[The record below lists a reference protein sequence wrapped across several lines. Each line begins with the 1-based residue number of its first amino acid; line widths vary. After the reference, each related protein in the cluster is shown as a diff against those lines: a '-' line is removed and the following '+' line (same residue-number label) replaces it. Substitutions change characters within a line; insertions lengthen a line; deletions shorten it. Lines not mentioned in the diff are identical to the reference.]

1 MSPEKSTD
9 LVLNNRYRVIKKLAT
24 GGMAYVYLGHDM
36 TLDRTI
42 AIKILKQGLSRDK
55 AFRDQFH
62 QEAKAA
68 ANLSHP
74 NIVTIHD
81 FGYDAH
87 KLFIIME
94 YVRGLDLK
102 TYLHRQPNL
111 TLKDALELVIQACD
125 GIGYA
130 HRAGIIHCD
139 IKPHNMLV
147 THDQKLKVTDF
158 GIARAVSA
166 MQTDQPQSVVWG
178 SPHYFS
184 PEQAAGYDPTPS
196 SDVYSLGVVLF
207 EAMTG
212 VLPFESGDNSEL
224 ARMHIDEPPPRPRS
238 LNPSVPNQLEQIIL
252 KVLSKDPSSRYRTA
266 EQMAIHLREAMQDH
280 PELEKHL
287 RPSPAP
293 EDHPLREQFRR
304 IRPSLKELDW
314 GTIALAFVATVA
326 IGGLIPFWFYIWLAI
341 NGY

>member
-1 MSPEKSTD
+1 MSPENSPD

-55 AFRDQFH
+55 DFREQFH

-68 ANLSHP
+68 ASLSHP

-81 FGYDAH
+81 FGYDEG

-94 YVRGLDLK
+94 YVRGVDLK
-102 TYLHRQPNL
+102 SYLHRQPDL
-111 TLKDALELVIQACD
+111 TLQDALELVEQACE

-139 IKPHNMLV
+139 IKPQNMLV

-166 MQTDQPQSVVWG
+166 IQTDRLQSVVWG

-207 EAMTG
+207 EALTG
-212 VLPFESGDNSEL
+212 TLPFESEDNNEL
-224 ARMHIDEPPPRPRS
+224 ARMHQEILPPRPRS
-238 LNPSVPNQLEQIIL
+238 INPAIPTQLEQIIL
-252 KVLSKDPSSRYRTA
+252 KILSKDPSSRYRTA
-266 EQMAIHLREAMQDH
+266 EQMAIILGGYLHGH
-280 PELEKHL
+280 PELGKL
-287 RPSPAP
+287 KRPSPNP
-293 EDHPLREQFRR
+293 PDQPIREQFRR
-304 IRPSLKELDW
+304 IRPSFKELDW
-314 GTIALAFVATVA
+314 GTIALALMTTIAV
-326 IGGLIPFWFYIWLAI
+326 GGLIPFWFYIWLTM

>member
-1 MSPEKSTD
+1 MSPEKSPD
-9 LVLNNRYRVIKKLAT
+9 LVLNDRYRVIKKLAT

-55 AFRDQFH
+55 DFREQFH

-81 FGYDAH
+81 FGYDAG

-94 YVRGLDLK
+94 YVRGIDLK
-102 TYLHRQPNL
+102 SYLRRESDI
-111 TLKDALELVIQACD
+111 TLQGVLELVLQACE

-139 IKPHNMLV
+139 IKPQNMLV
-147 THDQKLKVTDF
+147 THDHKLKVTDF

-166 MQTDQPQSVVWG
+166 IQTDRLQSVVWG

-184 PEQAAGYDPTPS
+184 PEQAAGFDPTPS
-196 SDVYSLGVVLF
+196 SDVYSLGIVLY
-207 EAMTG
+207 EAVTG
-212 VLPFESGDNSEL
+212 ALPFESDDNSEL
-224 ARMHIDEPPPRPRS
+224 ARMHQEEEPPRPRS
-238 LNPSVPNQLEQIIL
+238 INPSIPTQLEQIIL

-266 EQMAIHLREAMQDH
+266 EQMAVILGSYLRDH
-280 PELEKHL
+280 PELRKL
-287 RPSPAP
+287 KRPAP
-293 EDHPLREQFRR
+293 QPSGEQIQERYRR
-304 IRPSLKELDW
+304 IKPTLKELDW
-314 GTIALAFVATVA
+314 PTIALALLATLAV
-326 IGGLIPFWFYIWLAI
+326 GGLIPFFFYIWLSL